1 MGIAV
6 IVSSSHAEKI
16 AAINKS
22 GTAIKA
28 NRGMTRV
35 SPLANR
41 WVYVITLDV
50 PISDSIFL
58 DHVLALAA

>member
-6 IVSSSHAEKI
+6 IVSSSHAEEI
-16 AAINKS
+16 TAINKS

-28 NRGMTRV
+28 NRRMTRF
-35 SPLANR
+35 SPLVNR

-50 PISDSIFL
+50 LISDSIFL
-58 DHVLALAA
+58 EHVFALTA